1 MTNDVP
7 ASSPDEPF
15 RNNESSLP
23 KGSGA
28 PKEFG
33 AREELG
39 DLETVDAGSGRTRR
53 ILFRLLRWGITL
65 AVLGAVLLAARG
77 SIDAWRRES
86 DASRIG
92 LKDIRWDW
100 IGWSAL
106 AYAVSLFPSGL
117 VLAQALRGL
126 RQRVSLPLVTAAQL
140 IGHLGK
146 YVPGK
151 AMVVVLRAA
160 VLNRGPLRVSA
171 RVATAAVV
179 IETASLVAVGSVL
192 SLALVVVLD
201 TPSWLRWGT
210 ALLAAGGLVG
220 TLPPVFR
227 MVFSRRWGLVPAEEV
242 EPLGG
247 DSPAIEVVRRLP
259 DVQNPSGRKGLA
271 ARLVQ
276 PIPLDWTAKEMAE
289 SWLWCTIS
297 WVFTGLSMTAIVLA
311 LIPRPLP
318 TDPWSL
324 TLISSAAAMLAFVAG
339 FLSLL
344 PGGAL
349 VRELVLATLLQPA
362 IGQGPALL
370 AAVAAR
376 LVQLAVECVLC
387 AGIWLWLLKKKP
399 TPSKTSVDV

>member
-1 MTNDVP
+1 MTNDIP
-7 ASSPDEPF
+7 ASSPGEPF
-15 RNNESSLP
+15 LNDESSPPDDL
-23 KGSGA
+23 
-28 PKEFG
+28 G

-39 DLETVDAGSGRTRR
+39 DLEAVDPGSGRTRR

-160 VLNRGPLRVSA
+160 VLNRGPFRVSA

-192 SLALVVVLD
+192 SLALVLVLD

-220 TLPPVFR
+220 TLPPVLR
-227 MVFSRRWGLVPAEEV
+227 MVFSRRWGVVPAAGPET
-242 EPLGG
+242 LSG
-247 DSPAIEVVRRLP
+247 DSPATEVVHRLP
-259 DVQNPSGRKGLA
+259 SVQNRSGGKGLA

-276 PIPLDWTAKEMAE
+276 PIPLDWTAKELAE

-349 VRELVLATLLQPA
+349 VRELVLATLLQPV

-376 LVQLAVECVLC
+376 LVQLAVECFLC

-399 TPSKTSVDV
+399 TPEKAPVDA

>member
-15 RNNESSLP
+15 PNRESVPREEL
-23 KGSGA
+23 A
-28 PKEFG
+28 
-33 AREELG
+33 AREESVSRKELAE
-39 DLETVDAGSGRTRR
+39 LETVDPGSGRTRR
-53 ILFRLLRWGITL
+53 IAFRLLRWGITL

-92 LKDIRWDW
+92 VKDIRWDW

-160 VLNRGPLRVSA
+160 VLNRGPFRVSA

-179 IETASLVAVGSVL
+179 IETASLVAVGSLL

-220 TLPPVFR
+220 TLPPVLR
-227 MVFSRRWGLVPAEEV
+227 MVFSRSWGLVPSASPEAL
-242 EPLGG
+242 PG
-247 DSPAIEVVRRLP
+247 DSPATEVVHRLP
-259 DVQNPSGRKGLA
+259 DVQNPAGRKGLA

-318 TDPWSL
+318 TDALSL

-399 TPSKTSVDV
+399 TPEKAPVDD

>member
-1 MTNDVP
+1 MTNDIP

-15 RNNESSLP
+15 PNQESSPRDYL
-23 KGSGA
+23 
-28 PKEFG
+28 G

-39 DLETVDAGSGRTRR
+39 DLEAIDPGSGRTRR

-160 VLNRGPLRVSA
+160 VLNRGPFRVSA

-192 SLALVVVLD
+192 SLALVIVLD

-220 TLPPVFR
+220 TLPPVLR
-227 MVFSRRWGLVPAEEV
+227 MVFSRRWGVVPAAGPET
-242 EPLGG
+242 LSG
-247 DSPAIEVVRRLP
+247 DSPATEVVHRLP
-259 DVQNPSGRKGLA
+259 SVQNRSGGKGLA

-318 TDPWSL
+318 TDSWSL

-399 TPSKTSVDV
+399 TPEKAPVDA

>member
-1 MTNDVP
+1 MTNDIP

-15 RNNESSLP
+15 PNQESSLR
-23 KGSGA
+23 
-28 PKEFG
+28 EDLG

-39 DLETVDAGSGRTRR
+39 DLEAVDPGSGRTRR

-65 AVLGAVLLAARG
+65 AVLGAVLLAAQG

-160 VLNRGPLRVSA
+160 VLNRGPFRVSA

-220 TLPPVFR
+220 TLPPVLR
-227 MVFSRRWGLVPAEEV
+227 MVFSRRWGLVPAVGPETI
-242 EPLGG
+242 PGN
-247 DSPAIEVVRRLP
+247 SPAAEVVDRLP

-399 TPSKTSVDV
+399 TPEQASVDA

>member
-1 MTNDVP
+1 MTNDIP
-7 ASSPDEPF
+7 ASSPGEPF
-15 RNNESSLP
+15 LNDESSPPDDL
-23 KGSGA
+23 
-28 PKEFG
+28 G

-39 DLETVDAGSGRTRR
+39 DLEAVDPGSGRTRR

-160 VLNRGPLRVSA
+160 VLNRGPFRVSA

-192 SLALVVVLD
+192 SLALVLVLD

-220 TLPPVFR
+220 TLPPVLR
-227 MVFSRRWGLVPAEEV
+227 MVFSRRWGVVPAAGPET
-242 EPLGG
+242 LSG
-247 DSPAIEVVRRLP
+247 DSPATEVVHRLP
-259 DVQNPSGRKGLA
+259 SVQNRSGGKGLA

-276 PIPLDWTAKEMAE
+276 PIPLDWTAKELAE

-349 VRELVLATLLQPA
+349 VRELVLATLLQPV

-399 TPSKTSVDV
+399 TPEKAPVDA

>member
-1 MTNDVP
+1 
-7 ASSPDEPF
+7 
-15 RNNESSLP
+15 L
-23 KGSGA
+23 
-28 PKEFG
+28 G

-39 DLETVDAGSGRTRR
+39 DLEAVDPGSGRTRR

-160 VLNRGPLRVSA
+160 VLNRGPFRVSA

-192 SLALVVVLD
+192 SLALVIVLD

-220 TLPPVFR
+220 TLPPVLR
-227 MVFSRRWGLVPAEEV
+227 MVFSRRWGVVPAAGPET
-242 EPLGG
+242 LSG
-247 DSPAIEVVRRLP
+247 DSPATEVVHRLP
-259 DVQNPSGRKGLA
+259 SVQNRSGGKGLA

-349 VRELVLATLLQPA
+349 VRELVLATLLQPV

-387 AGIWLWLLKKKP
+387 AGIWFWLLKKKP
-399 TPSKTSVDV
+399 TPEKAPVDA

>member
-1 MTNDVP
+1 MTNDIP
-7 ASSPDEPF
+7 ASSPGEPF
-15 RNNESSLP
+15 LNDESSPPDDL
-23 KGSGA
+23 
-28 PKEFG
+28 G

-39 DLETVDAGSGRTRR
+39 DLEAVDPGSGRTRR

-65 AVLGAVLLAARG
+65 AVLGAVLLAAQG

-160 VLNRGPLRVSA
+160 VLNRGPFRVSA

-192 SLALVVVLD
+192 SLALVIVLD

-220 TLPPVFR
+220 TLPPVLR
-227 MVFSRRWGLVPAEEV
+227 MVFSRRWGVVPAAGPET
-242 EPLGG
+242 LSG
-247 DSPAIEVVRRLP
+247 DSPATEVVHRLP
-259 DVQNPSGRKGLA
+259 SVQNRSGGKGLA

-276 PIPLDWTAKEMAE
+276 PIPLDWTAKELAE

-349 VRELVLATLLQPA
+349 VRELVLATLLQPV

-399 TPSKTSVDV
+399 TPEKAPVDA

>member
-1 MTNDVP
+1 
-7 ASSPDEPF
+7 
-15 RNNESSLP
+15 
-23 KGSGA
+23 
-28 PKEFG
+28 
-33 AREELG
+33 
-39 DLETVDAGSGRTRR
+39 
-53 ILFRLLRWGITL
+53 
-65 AVLGAVLLAARG
+65 
-77 SIDAWRRES
+77 
-86 DASRIG
+86 
-92 LKDIRWDW
+92 
-100 IGWSAL
+100 
-106 AYAVSLFPSGL
+106 
-117 VLAQALRGL
+117 
-126 RQRVSLPLVTAAQL
+126 
-140 IGHLGK
+140 
-146 YVPGK
+146 
-151 AMVVVLRAA
+151 MVVVLRAA
-160 VLNRGPLRVSA
+160 VLNRGPFRVSA

-192 SLALVVVLD
+192 SLALVLVLD

-220 TLPPVFR
+220 TLPPVLR
-227 MVFSRRWGLVPAEEV
+227 MVFSRRWGVVPAAGPET
-242 EPLGG
+242 LSG
-247 DSPAIEVVRRLP
+247 DSPATEVVHRLP
-259 DVQNPSGRKGLA
+259 SVQNRSGGKGLA

-349 VRELVLATLLQPA
+349 VRELVLATLLQPV

-399 TPSKTSVDV
+399 TPEKAPVDA

>member
-15 RNNESSLP
+15 PS
-23 KGSGA
+23 
-28 PKEFG
+28 
-33 AREELG
+33 REELG
-39 DLETVDAGSGRTRR
+39 ARDELGDLDTDDPGCGRTRR

-160 VLNRGPLRVSA
+160 VLNRGPFRVSA

-192 SLALVVVLD
+192 SLALVVVLN

-210 ALLAAGGLVG
+210 ALLAAGGVVG
-220 TLPPVFR
+220 TLPPVLR
-227 MVFSRRWGLVPAEEV
+227 MVFSRRWGVIPAAGPETL
-242 EPLGG
+242 PGA
-247 DSPAIEVVRRLP
+247 SPATEVVHRLP

-399 TPSKTSVDV
+399 TPEKAPVDT

>member
-1 MTNDVP
+1 MTNDIP
-7 ASSPDEPF
+7 ASSPGEPF
-15 RNNESSLP
+15 LNDESSPPDDL
-23 KGSGA
+23 
-28 PKEFG
+28 G

-39 DLETVDAGSGRTRR
+39 DLEAVDPGSGRTRR

-160 VLNRGPLRVSA
+160 VLNRGPFRVSA

-192 SLALVVVLD
+192 SLALVLVLD

-220 TLPPVFR
+220 TLPPVLR
-227 MVFSRRWGLVPAEEV
+227 MVFSRRWGVVPAAGPET
-242 EPLGG
+242 LSG
-247 DSPAIEVVRRLP
+247 DSPATEVVHRLP
-259 DVQNPSGRKGLA
+259 SVQNRSGGKGLA

-349 VRELVLATLLQPA
+349 VRELVLATLLQPV

-376 LVQLAVECVLC
+376 LVQLAVECFLC

-399 TPSKTSVDV
+399 TPEKAPVDA

>member
-1 MTNDVP
+1 MTNDIP
-7 ASSPDEPF
+7 ASSPGEPF
-15 RNNESSLP
+15 LNDESSPPDDL
-23 KGSGA
+23 
-28 PKEFG
+28 G

-39 DLETVDAGSGRTRR
+39 DLEAVDPGSGRTRR

-160 VLNRGPLRVSA
+160 VLNRGPFRVSA

-192 SLALVVVLD
+192 SLALVIVLD

-220 TLPPVFR
+220 TLPPVLR
-227 MVFSRRWGLVPAEEV
+227 MVFSRRWGVVPAAGPET
-242 EPLGG
+242 LSG
-247 DSPAIEVVRRLP
+247 DSPATEVVHRLP
-259 DVQNPSGRKGLA
+259 SVQNRSGGKGLA

-276 PIPLDWTAKEMAE
+276 PIPLDWTAKELAE

-349 VRELVLATLLQPA
+349 VRELVLATLLQPV

-376 LVQLAVECVLC
+376 LVQLAVECFLC

-399 TPSKTSVDV
+399 TPEKASVDA

>member
-1 MTNDVP
+1 MTNDIP
-7 ASSPDEPF
+7 ASSPGEPF
-15 RNNESSLP
+15 LNDESSPPDDL
-23 KGSGA
+23 
-28 PKEFG
+28 G

-39 DLETVDAGSGRTRR
+39 DLEAVDPGSGRTRR

-160 VLNRGPLRVSA
+160 VLNRGPFRVSA

-179 IETASLVAVGSVL
+179 IETASLVAVGSIL
-192 SLALVVVLD
+192 SLALVLVLD

-220 TLPPVFR
+220 TLPPVLR
-227 MVFSRRWGLVPAEEV
+227 MVFSRRWGVVPAAGPET
-242 EPLGG
+242 LSG
-247 DSPAIEVVRRLP
+247 DSPATEVVHRLP
-259 DVQNPSGRKGLA
+259 SVQNRSGGKGLA

-276 PIPLDWTAKEMAE
+276 PIPLDWTAKELAE

-349 VRELVLATLLQPA
+349 VRELVLATLLQPV

-376 LVQLAVECVLC
+376 LVQLAVECFLC

-399 TPSKTSVDV
+399 TPEKAPVDA

>member
-1 MTNDVP
+1 MTNDIP
-7 ASSPDEPF
+7 ASSPGEPF
-15 RNNESSLP
+15 PNQESSLR
-23 KGSGA
+23 
-28 PKEFG
+28 EDLG

-39 DLETVDAGSGRTRR
+39 DLEAVDPGSGRTRR

-160 VLNRGPLRVSA
+160 VLNRGPFRVSA

-220 TLPPVFR
+220 TLPPVLR
-227 MVFSRRWGLVPAEEV
+227 MVFSRRWGVVPAAGPET
-242 EPLGG
+242 LSG
-247 DSPAIEVVRRLP
+247 DSPATEVVHRLP
-259 DVQNPSGRKGLA
+259 SVQNRSGGKGLA

-399 TPSKTSVDV
+399 TPEKTPVDA

>member
-1 MTNDVP
+1 MTNDIP

-15 RNNESSLP
+15 PNQESSLR
-23 KGSGA
+23 
-28 PKEFG
+28 EDLG

-39 DLETVDAGSGRTRR
+39 DLEAVEPGSGRTRR

-65 AVLGAVLLAARG
+65 AVLGAVLLAAQG

-160 VLNRGPLRVSA
+160 VLNRGPFRVSA

-192 SLALVVVLD
+192 SLALVIVLD

-220 TLPPVFR
+220 TLPPVLR
-227 MVFSRRWGLVPAEEV
+227 MVFSRRWGVVPAAGPET
-242 EPLGG
+242 LSG
-247 DSPAIEVVRRLP
+247 DSPATEVVHRLP
-259 DVQNPSGRKGLA
+259 SVQNRSGGKGLA

-349 VRELVLATLLQPA
+349 VRELVLATLLQPV

-387 AGIWLWLLKKKP
+387 AGIWFWLLKKKP
-399 TPSKTSVDV
+399 TPEKAPVDA

>member
-1 MTNDVP
+1 MTNDIP
-7 ASSPDEPF
+7 ASSPGEPF
-15 RNNESSLP
+15 LNDESSPPDDL
-23 KGSGA
+23 
-28 PKEFG
+28 G

-39 DLETVDAGSGRTRR
+39 DLEAVDPGSGRTRR

-160 VLNRGPLRVSA
+160 VLNRGPFRVSA

-220 TLPPVFR
+220 TLPPVLR
-227 MVFSRRWGLVPAEEV
+227 MVFSRRWGVVPAAGPET
-242 EPLGG
+242 LSG
-247 DSPAIEVVRRLP
+247 DSPATEVVHRLP
-259 DVQNPSGRKGLA
+259 SVQNRSGGKGLA

-349 VRELVLATLLQPA
+349 VRELVLATLLQPV

-399 TPSKTSVDV
+399 TPEKAPVDA

>member
-1 MTNDVP
+1 MTNDIP

-15 RNNESSLP
+15 PNQESSLR
-23 KGSGA
+23 
-28 PKEFG
+28 EDLG

-39 DLETVDAGSGRTRR
+39 DLEAVDPGSGRTRR

-160 VLNRGPLRVSA
+160 VLNRGPFRVSA

-220 TLPPVFR
+220 TLPPVLR
-227 MVFSRRWGLVPAEEV
+227 MVFSRRWGLVPAV
-242 EPLGG
+242 GPDTIPGN
-247 DSPAIEVVRRLP
+247 SPAAEVVDRLP

-399 TPSKTSVDV
+399 TPDKAPVDA

>member
-1 MTNDVP
+1 
-7 ASSPDEPF
+7 
-15 RNNESSLP
+15 L
-23 KGSGA
+23 
-28 PKEFG
+28 G

-39 DLETVDAGSGRTRR
+39 DLEAVDPGSGRTRR

-65 AVLGAVLLAARG
+65 AVLGAVLLAAQG

-160 VLNRGPLRVSA
+160 VLNRGPFRVSA

-220 TLPPVFR
+220 TLPPVLR
-227 MVFSRRWGLVPAEEV
+227 MVFSRRWGVVPAAGPET
-242 EPLGG
+242 LSG
-247 DSPAIEVVRRLP
+247 DSPATEVVHRLP
-259 DVQNPSGRKGLA
+259 SVQNRSGGKGLA

-399 TPSKTSVDV
+399 TPEKTPVDA

>member
-1 MTNDVP
+1 MTNDIP
-7 ASSPDEPF
+7 ASSPGEPF
-15 RNNESSLP
+15 LNDESSPPDDL
-23 KGSGA
+23 
-28 PKEFG
+28 G

-39 DLETVDAGSGRTRR
+39 DLEAVDPSSGRTRR

-77 SIDAWRRES
+77 SIDAWRLES

-160 VLNRGPLRVSA
+160 VLNRGPFRVSA

-192 SLALVVVLD
+192 SLALVLVLD

-220 TLPPVFR
+220 TLPPVLR
-227 MVFSRRWGLVPAEEV
+227 MVFSRRWGVVPAAGPET
-242 EPLGG
+242 LSG
-247 DSPAIEVVRRLP
+247 DSPATDVVHRLP
-259 DVQNPSGRKGLA
+259 SVQNRSGGKGLA

-349 VRELVLATLLQPA
+349 VRELVLATLLQPV

-399 TPSKTSVDV
+399 TPEKAPVDA

>member
-1 MTNDVP
+1 
-7 ASSPDEPF
+7 
-15 RNNESSLP
+15 
-23 KGSGA
+23 
-28 PKEFG
+28 
-33 AREELG
+33 
-39 DLETVDAGSGRTRR
+39 
-53 ILFRLLRWGITL
+53 
-65 AVLGAVLLAARG
+65 
-77 SIDAWRRES
+77 
-86 DASRIG
+86 

-160 VLNRGPLRVSA
+160 VLNRGPFRVSA

-192 SLALVVVLD
+192 SLALVLVLD

-220 TLPPVFR
+220 TLPPVLR
-227 MVFSRRWGLVPAEEV
+227 MVFSRRWGVVPAAGPET
-242 EPLGG
+242 LSG
-247 DSPAIEVVRRLP
+247 DSPATEVVHRLP
-259 DVQNPSGRKGLA
+259 SVQNRSGGKGLA

-276 PIPLDWTAKEMAE
+276 PIPLDWTAKELAE

-349 VRELVLATLLQPA
+349 VRELVLATLLQPV

-399 TPSKTSVDV
+399 TPEKAPVDA

>member
-1 MTNDVP
+1 MTNDIP
-7 ASSPDEPF
+7 ASSPGEPF
-15 RNNESSLP
+15 PNQESSPRDDL
-23 KGSGA
+23 
-28 PKEFG
+28 G

-39 DLETVDAGSGRTRR
+39 DLEAVDPGSGRTRR

-65 AVLGAVLLAARG
+65 AVLGAVLLAAQG

-160 VLNRGPLRVSA
+160 VLNRGPFRVSA

-192 SLALVVVLD
+192 SLALVLVLD

-220 TLPPVFR
+220 TLPPVLR
-227 MVFSRRWGLVPAEEV
+227 MVFSRRWGVVPAAGPET
-242 EPLGG
+242 LSG
-247 DSPAIEVVRRLP
+247 DSPATEVVHRLP
-259 DVQNPSGRKGLA
+259 SVQNRSGGKGLA

-349 VRELVLATLLQPA
+349 VRELVLATLLQPV

-387 AGIWLWLLKKKP
+387 AGIWFWLLKKKP
-399 TPSKTSVDV
+399 TPEKAPVDA

>member
-1 MTNDVP
+1 MTNDIP
-7 ASSPDEPF
+7 ASSPGEPF
-15 RNNESSLP
+15 PNQESSPPDDL
-23 KGSGA
+23 
-28 PKEFG
+28 G

-39 DLETVDAGSGRTRR
+39 DLEAVDPGSGRTRR

-65 AVLGAVLLAARG
+65 AVLGAVLLAAQG

-160 VLNRGPLRVSA
+160 VLNRGPFRVSA

-192 SLALVVVLD
+192 SLALVIVLD

-220 TLPPVFR
+220 TLPPVLR
-227 MVFSRRWGLVPAEEV
+227 MVFSRRWGVVPAAGPET
-242 EPLGG
+242 LSG
-247 DSPAIEVVRRLP
+247 DSPATEVVHRLP
-259 DVQNPSGRKGLA
+259 SVQNRSGGKGLA

-349 VRELVLATLLQPA
+349 VRELVLATLLQPV

-387 AGIWLWLLKKKP
+387 AGIWFWLLKKKP
-399 TPSKTSVDV
+399 TPEKAPVDA

>member
-1 MTNDVP
+1 MTNDIP

-15 RNNESSLP
+15 PNQESSLR
-23 KGSGA
+23 
-28 PKEFG
+28 EDLG

-39 DLETVDAGSGRTRR
+39 DLEAVDPGSGRTRR

-65 AVLGAVLLAARG
+65 AVLGAVLLAAQG

-160 VLNRGPLRVSA
+160 VLNRGPFRVSA

-192 SLALVVVLD
+192 SLALVIVLD

-220 TLPPVFR
+220 TLPPVLR
-227 MVFSRRWGLVPAEEV
+227 MVFSRRWGVVPAAGPET
-242 EPLGG
+242 LSG
-247 DSPAIEVVRRLP
+247 DSPATEVVHRLP
-259 DVQNPSGRKGLA
+259 SVQNRSGGKGLA

-349 VRELVLATLLQPA
+349 VRELVLATLLQPV

-387 AGIWLWLLKKKP
+387 AGIWFWLLKKKP
-399 TPSKTSVDV
+399 TPEKAPVDA

>member
-1 MTNDVP
+1 MTNDIP
-7 ASSPDEPF
+7 ASSPGEPF
-15 RNNESSLP
+15 LNDESSPPDDL
-23 KGSGA
+23 
-28 PKEFG
+28 G

-39 DLETVDAGSGRTRR
+39 DLEAVDPGSGRTRR

-65 AVLGAVLLAARG
+65 AVLGAVLLAAQG

-160 VLNRGPLRVSA
+160 VLNRGPFRVSA

-192 SLALVVVLD
+192 SLALVLVLD

-220 TLPPVFR
+220 TLPPVLR
-227 MVFSRRWGLVPAEEV
+227 MVFSRRWGVVPAAGPET
-242 EPLGG
+242 LSG
-247 DSPAIEVVRRLP
+247 DSPATEVVHRLP
-259 DVQNPSGRKGLA
+259 SVQNRSGGKGLA

-349 VRELVLATLLQPA
+349 VRELVLATLLQPV

-399 TPSKTSVDV
+399 TPEKAPVDA